1 MTIKEIADVLQLDE
15 RTIQLK
21 AKALFPERIK
31 NGVKTVFNQ
40 KEVTL
45 LKLDL
50 EKKFGVETELE
61 QELFIEKALLLQQK
75 KIQGLQNQ
83 IDVMTPKA
91 LVYDDFID
99 IKDLHTMSETAKII
113 GGIGRNKLFVYL
125 KLEKIL
131 DKHNIPYQNFVDAGY
146 FQVKVSVNTDINKNI
161 PVTLVTPKGIEYI
174 KNRLNKMKILI

>member
-31 NGVKTVFNQ
+31 NGVK
-40 KEVTL
+40 
-45 LKLDL
+45 
-50 EKKFGVETELE
+50 TELE

-113 GGIGRNKLFVYL
+113 GGIGRNKLF
-125 KLEKIL
+125 
-131 DKHNIPYQNFVDAGY
+131 
-146 FQVKVSVNTDINKNI
+146 
-161 PVTLVTPKGIEYI
+161 
-174 KNRLNKMKILI
+174 

>member
-113 GGIGRNKLFVYL
+113 GGIG
-125 KLEKIL
+125 
-131 DKHNIPYQNFVDAGY
+131 
-146 FQVKVSVNTDINKNI
+146 
-161 PVTLVTPKGIEYI
+161 
-174 KNRLNKMKILI
+174 